1 MNTMTTSRRLNLTPA
16 QRDEL
21 HRLSIHLGISLQQA
35 YVRLRSGAISLGG
48 Q

>member
-1 MNTMTTSRRLNLTPA
+1 MSTHHHRLKLTPA

-21 HRLSIHLGISLQQA
+21 HRLSIRFRISLQQA
-35 YVRLRSGAISLGG
+35 YVRLRSGTISLSG